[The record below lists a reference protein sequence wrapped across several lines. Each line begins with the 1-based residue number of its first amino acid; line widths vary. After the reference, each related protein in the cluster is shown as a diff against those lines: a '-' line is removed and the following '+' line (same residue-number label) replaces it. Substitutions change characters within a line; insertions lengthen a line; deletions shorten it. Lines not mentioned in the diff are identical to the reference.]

1 MNALEWLKKKQ
12 ADSLR
17 NQAIFDAVPF
27 EQTAHGFM
35 ARNYKKPE
43 VKNKL
48 VEKRG
53 NATLTKE
60 WVDPDSSDAVSVPP
74 MSQTLRE
81 VASGYE
87 RQPETPVPTNDWI
100 DAMRHRTYN
109 PDIYRKDQDWIDAMR
124 HRTYN
129 PDIYQ
134 DHIAGED
141 ILGRPVTRE
150 QADQPTDFQYTHGDP
165 RRSYVF
171 GDMMAPGVGSTHLPE
186 GVVYPAFTPRGTS
199 NGNMGYRKHLLN
211 IGNILNRMG
220 RTFQG
225 IDDRRE
231 RNRINRLM
239 RFNPDPYYGRG
250 LY

>member
-1 MNALEWLKKKQ
+1 MNALEWLKKRQ

-60 WVDPDSSDAVSVPP
+60 WVDPNSSDAVSVPP

-87 RQPETPVPTNDWI
+87 RQPETPVPPNAWL
-100 DAMRHRTYN
+100 
-109 PDIYRKDQDWIDAMR
+109 DAMR

-134 DHIAGED
+134 RHIAGED

-171 GDMMAPGVGSTHLPE
+171 GDMMAPGVGSTPLPE

-199 NGNMGYRKHLLN
+199 NGNMGYRKNLLN
-211 IGNILNRMG
+211 IGNLIKKMGGTIDYMQNIQDRIKENR
-220 RTFQG
+220 
-225 IDDRRE
+225 DRRF
-231 RNRINRLM
+231 RM
-239 RFNPDPYYGRG
+239 FHGDPYSPVRKY
-250 LY
+250 

>member
-1 MNALEWLKKKQ
+1 MNALEWLKKRQ

-60 WVDPDSSDAVSVPP
+60 WVDDDRSYAVSVPP
-74 MSQTLRE
+74 MPQTIRE

-87 RQPETPVPTNDWI
+87 RQPETPVPPNAWL

-109 PDIYRKDQDWIDAMR
+109 P
-124 HRTYN
+124 N
-129 PDIYQ
+129 IYQ
-134 DHIAGED
+134 RHIAGED

-171 GDMMAPGVGSTHLPE
+171 GDMMAPGVGSTPLPE
-186 GVVYPAFTPRGTS
+186 GVVYPTFTPRGAS

-239 RFNPDPYYGRG
+239 RFNPDPYYRGG

>member
-1 MNALEWLKKKQ
+1 MNALEWLKKRQ

-60 WVDPDSSDAVSVPP
+60 WVDDDDDSFIKWQGLDGKEGELVDRLDIPSMIP
-74 MSQTLRE
+74 QTIRE

-87 RQPETPVPTNDWI
+87 RQPETPVPPNAWL

-109 PDIYRKDQDWIDAMR
+109 P
-124 HRTYN
+124 N
-129 PDIYQ
+129 IYQ
-134 DHIAGED
+134 RHIAGED

-171 GDMMAPGVGSTHLPE
+171 GDMMAPGVGSTPLPE
-186 GVVYPAFTPRGTS
+186 GVVYPTFTPRGAS